1 MIDLSLF
8 KHRTEIAVRYG
19 DIDML
24 RHVNNAKYLTYLEQ
38 ARVQY
43 AIDVLQWDGNWD
55 TLNMILA
62 RVEVDFCKP
71 IFIHDHIAIYSR
83 VSRLGNKSFD
93 MEYVFIRNNDLADIT
108 GEAKAVL
115 VAYDTVNQRSHP
127 LPEVMRIRI
136 IEHEKEGLVKH

>member
-1 MIDLSLF
+1 MTDLSLF

-43 AIDVLQWDGNWD
+43 AYDVLQWDGNWD

-62 RVEVDFCKP
+62 RVEVDFRQP
-71 IFIHDHIAIYSR
+71 IFIHDRIAIYSR

-93 MEYVFIRNNDLADIT
+93 MEYVFVRNNNLADIA
-108 GEAKAVL
+108 GQAKAVL
-115 VAYDTVNQRSHP
+115 VAYDTVQMRSHP
-127 LPEVMRIRI
+127 LPEVMRMRI
-136 IEHEKEGLVKH
+136 MEHEKEGLAKD

>member
-1 MIDLSLF
+1 MTDLSLF

-43 AIDVLQWDGNWD
+43 AYDVLKWDGNWE

-62 RVEVDFCKP
+62 RVEVDFRQP
-71 IFIHDHIAIYSR
+71 IFINDRITIYSR

-93 MEYVFIRNNDLADIT
+93 MEYVFIRNGDQNDIAAQ
-108 GEAKAVL
+108 AKAIL
-115 VAYDTVNQRSHP
+115 VAYDTVKQQSNS
-127 LPEVMRIRI
+127 LPVEMRIRI
-136 IEHEKEGLVKH
+136 MEYEKEALEKH